1 MRAVARSAAL
11 RVAFLTLAM
20 LACAPVGAAATEYGR
35 GKYTTFGGPTYRP
48 TPPARSTDSDVVR
61 QPYPSRYYQDQSRGG
76 TGCRWMMR
84 RAINTQNRNWLM
96 RYFACTQ

>member
-1 MRAVARSAAL
+1 MRALARSVAW

-20 LACAPVGAAATEYGR
+20 LACAAVGATATEYGR

-48 TPPARSTDSDVVR
+48 APASRIDSDAVR